1 MSTETNLVP
10 VDFNSLP
17 STQLGSDDQF
27 MELAKSTEFIG
38 RLQLYTK
45 GKAINRGLVKP
56 GHYGI
61 PDGEEVAD
69 LGDNIDI
76 LPLARRPKA
85 IDMTD
90 TDAVIVNYEFG
101 SDEFE
106 RIAEQ
111 SLEKESHCMYGP
123 SFLCIERSTGRFL
136 EFFCGSKST
145 RSEAKKVYP
154 FLPLTAG
161 DIARQKAAG
170 HDTDGLEPHGPLP
183 LTLKSRLVE
192 KGTYS
197 WHVPVVV
204 KCSNPF
210 SNIPSRERL
219 DKEILAFI
227 DCKGDG
233 VKMLKEEP
241 TGKKARAR

>member
-1 MSTETNLVP
+1 MSETNLVP
-10 VDFNSLP
+10 VNFNQLP
-17 STQLGSDDQF
+17 STQFGSDDQF
-27 MELAKSTEFIG
+27 IELAKSTEFLG

-45 GKAINRGLVKP
+45 GKAINKGQVKP

-61 PDGEEVAD
+61 PEGEDVID
-69 LGDNIDI
+69 LGDQID
-76 LPLARRPKA
+76 LYVLARRPKA

-90 TDAVIVNYEFG
+90 TDAVMVNYDPDSEEFK
-101 SDEFE
+101 
-106 RIAEQ
+106 RIAASRWKRNRTACTAPAS
-111 SLEKESHCMYGP
+111 SLSTD
-123 SFLCIERSTGRFL
+123 STGRFL

-154 FLPLTAG
+154 FLPLTAT

-170 HDTDGLEPHGPLP
+170 NDVGGLKPHGPLP

-204 KCSNPF
+204 KSGRPF
-210 SNIPSRERL
+210 TLPKWDRV
-219 DKEILAFI
+219 KAEIATFL

-233 VKMLKEEP
+233 VETIREAAGIKQ
-241 TGKKARAR
+241 RAR